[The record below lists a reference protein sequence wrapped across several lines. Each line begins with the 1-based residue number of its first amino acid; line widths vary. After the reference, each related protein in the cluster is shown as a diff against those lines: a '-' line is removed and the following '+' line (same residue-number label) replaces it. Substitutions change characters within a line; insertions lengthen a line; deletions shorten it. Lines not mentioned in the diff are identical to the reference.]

1 MNMRLSYGMGFFLL
15 VVPCSLLVAFTHY
28 PAAKAL
34 LNSFWNNG
42 SSFRPSR
49 FVGLKNYE
57 TMLEDDK
64 LMQVLINSFIYA
76 IGTVPLAITLAI
88 GMALLVNSKLPAT
101 GLMRLSFFLPTM
113 LPMVAVA
120 NIWLFFYAPGI
131 GLASQ
136 LLNAMGLP
144 SINFLGSTET
154 SLASMMVVAVW
165 KEAGLFMIFYLAA
178 LQSIPTNLK
187 DAARLEGAGSVRI
200 FFDVVLPLL
209 RPTTIFVA
217 VNALINAFRLVDHI
231 VVMTRGGPSNSS
243 SLLLYY
249 IYEVT
254 FGFRDF
260 AYGATLTVLMVA
272 ILGILAALQ
281 FWVLN
286 RKAHYQ

>member
-1 MNMRLSYGMGFFLL
+1 MRLSYGMGFILL
-15 VVPCSLLVAFTHY
+15 LVPCSLLVAFTHY
-28 PAAKAL
+28 PALKAL

-49 FVGLKNYE
+49 FVGVKNYE
-57 TMLEDDK
+57 ILLQDDK
-64 LMQVLINSFIYA
+64 LGQVLINSFIYA
-76 IGTVPLAITLAI
+76 IGTVPVAIALAI

-101 GLMRLSFFLPTM
+101 
-113 LPMVAVA
+113 
-120 NIWLFFYAPGI
+120 
-131 GLASQ
+131 
-136 LLNAMGLP
+136 
-144 SINFLGSTET
+144 GSTET

-200 FFDVVLPLL
+200 FFDVVMPLL

-260 AYGATLTVLMVA
+260 AYGATLTVLMVV
-272 ILGILAALQ
+272 ILGFLAAVQ

>member
-1 MNMRLSYGMGFFLL
+1 MGFILL

-76 IGTVPLAITLAI
+76 IGTVPIAIALAI

-136 LLNAMGLP
+136 LLNAVGLP

-231 VVMTRGGPSNSS
+231 VVMTRGGPNNSS

-260 AYGATLTVLMVA
+260 AYGATLTVLMVV
-272 ILGILAALQ
+272 ILGILAAVQ